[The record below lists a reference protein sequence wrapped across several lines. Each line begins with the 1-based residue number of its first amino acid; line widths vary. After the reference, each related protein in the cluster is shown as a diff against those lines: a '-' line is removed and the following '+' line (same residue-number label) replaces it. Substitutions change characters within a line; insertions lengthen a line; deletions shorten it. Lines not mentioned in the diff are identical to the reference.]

1 MKIATRIYCIIAI
14 LLLLPACAGPRPV
27 NGQPGNEHDRL
38 QKLFDEYQSD
48 YHELNPINATFE
60 GDYRFN
66 DVFGDYLSADYLRK
80 SEELESKY
88 LSRIKSFDYRNLNR
102 EDRTSYDIF
111 KYDRR
116 MELEAYAQGYAR
128 MEALLP
134 VSQFFSMPN
143 LVAQLGSG
151 ASIQPFKTVAD
162 YENWLKRAAGFTKWV
177 DRAIENMRR
186 GMREG
191 IVQPRIIVEKALPQ
205 LRAQLVDDVHTS
217 IFYRPVKNFP
227 DSFDRA
233 ETSRLD
239 RLYTGAIENT
249 IIPAYQRLYNFLHD
263 EYLPHTRDTIGLSA
277 LPGGRKW
284 YTYLVRRNTT
294 TQMTPQEIN
303 DIGKAEAGRIYAE
316 MKSIKASTGYSGSM
330 QDFFSYMKT
339 DPRFKYAS
347 RKELLAS
354 FRDVKR
360 RVEAALPRLFSLTP
374 GANFVIRQ
382 IEPFRAAS
390 AAAAE
395 YVPPAPDGSR
405 PGTFYVN
412 TYDLP
417 SRYTWQC
424 EFLFLHEAEPGH
436 HFQIAIA
443 QEQTDLPPFR
453 RFDGPAA
460 FIEGWGLY
468 AESLGDRLGLYT
480 DPYQK
485 MGELTAE
492 IWRANRLVVDTGI
505 HALGWTRQQAIDWMA
520 SNSPMSKTDIVAEVD
535 RYIAIPGQALAY
547 KIGQM
552 KFIQLRNLAR
562 EKLGD
567 SYDIRAFHREVLA
580 GGAMPLDILEQ
591 RIRSWIANSTQ
602 QK

>member
-1 MKIATRIYCIIAI
+1 MKNGIRLFCHFS
-14 LLLLPACAGPRPV
+14 LLFLLACSGPVPMDR
-27 NGQPGNEHDRL
+27 QPGNAHERL
-38 QKLFDEYQSD
+38 QKLFEDYQSA
-48 YHELNPINATFE
+48 YNELNPINATLE

-66 DVFGDYLSADYLRK
+66 DVFGDYLSAEYLHRSEQLERKYLRR
-80 SEELESKY
+80 L
-88 LSRIKSFDYRNLNR
+88 KSFDYENLDE

-111 KYDRR
+111 EYDRHIN
-116 MELEAYAQGYAR
+116 LEAYTQGYAR
-128 MEALLP
+128 METLLP

-143 LVAQLGSG
+143 LTAQLGSG
-151 ASIQPFKTVAD
+151 ASIQPFKTVTD
-162 YENWLKRAAGFTKWV
+162 YENWLKRAAGFAKWV
-177 DRAIENMRR
+177 DRAIDNMHR

-191 IVQPRIIVEKALPQ
+191 IVQPRIIIEKALPQ
-205 LRAQLVDDVHTS
+205 LQSQLVNDVHES
-217 IFYRPVKNFP
+217 IFYRPTKDLP
-227 DSFDRA
+227 DSFDKTDA
-233 ETSRLD
+233 NRLD
-239 RLYTGAIENT
+239 RLYTGAIKDV
-249 IIPAYQRLYNFLHD
+249 IIPAYRRLYNFLHD

-277 LPGGRKW
+277 LPGGRQW

-294 TQMTPQEIN
+294 TQMTPQQIHA
-303 DIGKAEAGRIYAE
+303 IGEDEAKRIYTE
-316 MKSIKASTGYSGSM
+316 MQSVKKRTGYSGSL
-330 QDFFSYMKT
+330 QDFFTYMKT
-339 DPRFKYAS
+339 DPRFKYGS
-347 RKELLAS
+347 KEELLTS
-354 FRDVKR
+354 FQDVKR
-360 RVEAALPRLFSLTP
+360 RVEAALPGLFSLMP
-374 GANFVIRQ
+374 GAKFVIRQ
-382 IEPFRAAS
+382 TEPFRAAS

-417 SRYTWQC
+417 SRYTWQRD
-424 EFLFLHEAEPGH
+424 FLFLHEAEPGH

-443 QEQTDLPPFR
+443 QEQTSLPPFR
-453 RFDGPAA
+453 RFDGPTS

-468 AESLGDRLGLYT
+468 AESLGDKLGLYT

-485 MGELTAE
+485 MGALTAE

-552 KFIQLRNLAR
+552 KFIQLRELAR
-562 EKLGD
+562 TKLGARF
-567 SYDIRAFHREVLA
+567 DIRAFHREVLA
-580 GGAMPLDILEQ
+580 GGAMPLNILER
-591 RIRSWIANSTQ
+591 RIRSWILNSAK